1 MRLENKVAIV
11 TGAAKGLGGEM
22 AQTFAKEG
30 AKVIAVDMAPLSYEC
45 ANVEYYQLNVTDA
58 EACKALFEYA
68 KEKYGRIDIL
78 VNNAGITRDAMT
90 RKMTDDMW
98 DLVIDINLKGVFN
111 LTRYVGPFM
120 EEIGGGSIINI
131 SSVVGEYGNIG
142 QANYAA
148 SKAGVIGLTKTWA
161 KEFARKG
168 VPVRVNAIA
177 PGYIMTDMMKTVP
190 EDLLKKFAGL
200 TMLGRLGQPEEIAK
214 AALFLASDDAS
225 YVTGHVLS
233 VGLQT
238 AFHLTNALS
247 IVTHGVLLSRN
258 QKNRQIGRNP
268 LEPRGAIDLL

>member
-1 MRLENKVAIV
+1 MRLENKVAVI
-11 TGAAKGLGGEM
+11 TGGARGLGAAM
-22 AQTFAKEG
+22 AELFAKEG
-30 AKVIAVDMAPLSYEC
+30 ARVIAVDLGDATFENPNIELYK
-45 ANVEYYQLNVTDA
+45 LNITDSV
-58 EACKALFEYA
+58 ACKEFYDYA
-68 KEKYGRIDIL
+68 IEKYGHVDIL
-78 VNNAGITRDAMT
+78 VNNAGITKDSMT
-90 RKMTDDMW
+90 RKMTDDQW

-120 EEIGGGSIINI
+120 EEMGGGSIINI

-168 VPVRVNAIA
+168 VPVRCNAIA

-214 AALFLASDDAS
+214 AALFLASDDSS

-233 VGLQT
+233 VNGGMRL
-238 AFHLTNALS
+238 
-247 IVTHGVLLSRN
+247 
-258 QKNRQIGRNP
+258 
-268 LEPRGAIDLL
+268 

>member
-1 MRLENKVAIV
+1 MRLQGKVAVV
-11 TGAAKGLGGEM
+11 TGGAKGLGGQM
-22 AQTFAKEG
+22 AQTFAKQG
-30 AKVIAVDMAPLSYEC
+30 AKVIAIDMMPLTYEEQ
-45 ANVEYYQLNVTDA
+45 NVEFYQLNVTDSV
-58 EACKALFEYA
+58 ACKEFFEYA
-68 KEKYGRIDIL
+68 KDKYGKIDIL

-90 RKMTDDMW
+90 RKMTDEQW

-111 LTRYVGPFM
+111 LTRHIGPFM

-200 TMLGRLGQPEEIAK
+200 TMLGRLGQPEEIAN
-214 AALFLASDDAS
+214 AALFLASDEAS

-233 VGLQT
+233 VNGGMRL
-238 AFHLTNALS
+238 
-247 IVTHGVLLSRN
+247 
-258 QKNRQIGRNP
+258 
-268 LEPRGAIDLL
+268 

>member
-11 TGAAKGLGGEM
+11 TGAAKGLGGAM
-22 AQTFAKEG
+22 AQLFAQEG
-30 AKVIAVDMAPLSYEC
+30 AKVIAADMMPLTYE
-45 ANVEYYQLNVTDA
+45 AENVEFYQLNVTDSA
-58 EACKALFEYA
+58 ACKALADYA
-68 KEKYGRIDIL
+68 REKYGKIDIL
-78 VNNAGITRDAMT
+78 VNNAGITRDGMT
-90 RKMTDDMW
+90 RKMTDEMW

-111 LTRYVGPFM
+111 LTRYVGPMM
-120 EEIGGGSIINI
+120 EELGGGSIINI
-131 SSVVGEYGNIG
+131 ASVVGEYGNIG

-148 SKAGVIGLTKTWA
+148 SKAGVIGLSKTWA

-168 VPVRVNAIA
+168 VPVRCNAIA

-233 VGLQT
+233 VNGGMRL
-238 AFHLTNALS
+238 
-247 IVTHGVLLSRN
+247 
-258 QKNRQIGRNP
+258 
-268 LEPRGAIDLL
+268 

>member
-11 TGAAKGLGGEM
+11 TGAAKGLGASM
-22 AQTFAKEG
+22 ALLFAAEG
-30 AKVIAVDMAPLSYEC
+30 AKVIAVDMAPLTYEND
-45 ANVEYYQLNVTDA
+45 NVEFYSLNVTDSA
-58 EACKALFEYA
+58 ACKALTDYA
-68 KEKYGRIDIL
+68 VEKYGKIDIL

-111 LTRYVGPFM
+111 LTRYVGPLM
-120 EEIGGGSIINI
+120 EENGGGSIINI
-131 SSVVGEYGNIG
+131 SSVVGEFGNIG

-168 VPVRVNAIA
+168 VPVRCNAIA

-214 AALFLASDDAS
+214 AALFLASDDSS

-233 VGLQT
+233 VNGGMRL
-238 AFHLTNALS
+238 
-247 IVTHGVLLSRN
+247 
-258 QKNRQIGRNP
+258 
-268 LEPRGAIDLL
+268 